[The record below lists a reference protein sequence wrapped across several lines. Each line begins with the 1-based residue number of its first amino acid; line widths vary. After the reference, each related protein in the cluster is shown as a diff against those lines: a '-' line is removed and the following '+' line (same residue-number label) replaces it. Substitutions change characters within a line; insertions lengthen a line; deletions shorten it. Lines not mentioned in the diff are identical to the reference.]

1 MVDYLSGVEQG
12 GDGLPAAHNLG
23 GAEHTADTLANLN
36 TKVSDA
42 TLDEISH
49 LDDFDA
55 NDAIFPSSNP
65 AAAASRNNH
74 PVLAFDPDTAESVI
88 FNGSMLRDYLAASIL
103 VDIDWVSASAVV
115 GDVVWGIE
123 IERIAPA
130 GQDIDADGFA
140 AQITGTSTTDAAT
153 GVVTRTTITLTQA
166 QADSI
171 ASGDG
176 YRMRV
181 QRVAADGGDTMLLDA
196 QIFRVIVRQ

>member
-1 MVDYLSGVEQG
+1 MTDFLSGIEQTG
-12 GDGLPAAHNLG
+12 GVPAAHTLG
-23 GAEHTADTLANLN
+23 GAQHTADTLANLN

-65 AAAASRNNH
+65 AAAIARNNH
-74 PVLAFDPDTAESVI
+74 PVLAFDADTAESVI

-123 IERIAPA
+123 IERIAPGA
-130 GQDIDADGFA
+130 QDIGSDGFA
-140 AQITGTSTTDAAT
+140 AQITGTSTTSGTT
-153 GVVTRTTITLTQA
+153 GIITRTTITLTQA
-166 QADSI
+166 QADAI
-171 ASGDG
+171 TAGDG

-196 QIFRVIVRQ
+196 QIVRVIVRQ